1 MFRFAAKVAVPFT
14 SLKTAVDFGFDASFN
29 LGDVAKEIF
38 NFVFPKLLAF
48 VDTGGIPVSTTQ
60 VEWLCAAVQEKAQA
74 SLDEALGKVKEITDE
89 LEGVIKQIKKI
100 ANGIGDV
107 MGKSIEF
114 AVDVPFRV

>member
-48 VDTGGIPVSTTQ
+48 VDTGGIPVSTHKLSGCVLQ
-60 VEWLCAAVQEKAQA
+60 
-74 SLDEALGKVKEITDE
+74 
-89 LEGVIKQIKKI
+89 
-100 ANGIGDV
+100 
-107 MGKSIEF
+107 
-114 AVDVPFRV
+114 

>member
-1 MFRFAAKVAVPFT
+1 M
-14 SLKTAVDFGFDASFN
+14 
-29 LGDVAKEIF
+29 
-38 NFVFPKLLAF
+38 
-48 VDTGGIPVSTTQ
+48 
-60 VEWLCAAVQEKAQA
+60 
-74 SLDEALGKVKEITDE
+74 DEALGKVKEITDE